1 MATGV
6 WQNLLSVVDK
16 KENTLNFTI
25 ATTSEFDFD
34 MLPRFA
40 KDHRVT
46 YTVGFDEGYTVTFW
60 SSNRDYL
67 EEARDQLSDLVIED
81 I

>member
-16 KENTLNFTI
+16 KENKLQFTI
-25 ATTSEFDFD
+25 GTTSEFDFD
-34 MLPRFA
+34 LLPRFA
-40 KDHRVT
+40 KDHGVT
-46 YTVGFDEGYTVTFW
+46 YSIGFDEGYIVTFR
-60 SSNRDYL
+60 SDNLDHL
-67 EEARDQLSDLVIED
+67 EEARDQLADLVIED